1 MEYKLSVP
9 ELLGNIST
17 LYTVADAMAKARASV
32 GGAGFHKSAHAG
44 SFPKFLSVLIEDAK
58 NEKLQVCDQFGLQA
72 TPSQLVDA
80 RRRQGTIIENLND
93 PNLTVALNVYVN
105 LHQLNIW
112 AKERGDVFQITHE
125 GVPWLDERGWFNV
138 EGLQPPPLEMDE
150 RPIEKQECQLRP
162 METISE
168 SALVQPG
175 GVAQTKPIQRFAA
188 QDAAILFE
196 IEKLGYHR
204 LALPKNPAGKAGPK
218 SFIRAALSSNK
229 LFCGQTIF
237 DRAWER
243 LAKSS
248 EIVIQR

>member
-1 MEYKLSVP
+1 MENTLSIP
-9 ELLGNIST
+9 EPYGDISM
-17 LYTVADAMAKARASV
+17 LHTVAEAMAKARASV
-32 GGAGFHKSAHAG
+32 GGTGFHKPAYAG
-44 SFPKFLSVLIEDAK
+44 SFQNFLSVLIEDAK
-58 NEKLQVCDQFGLQA
+58 NEKLQVCNQFGFQA
-72 TPSQLVDA
+72 APSELVDA
-80 RRRQGTIIENLND
+80 GRRQGTIIESLGD
-93 PNLTVALNVYVN
+93 PALTIALNVYVN
-105 LHQLNIW
+105 LYQLNIW
-112 AKERGDVFQITHE
+112 AKERGDIFRITHD
-125 GVPWLDERGWFNV
+125 GAPWVDERGWFKV